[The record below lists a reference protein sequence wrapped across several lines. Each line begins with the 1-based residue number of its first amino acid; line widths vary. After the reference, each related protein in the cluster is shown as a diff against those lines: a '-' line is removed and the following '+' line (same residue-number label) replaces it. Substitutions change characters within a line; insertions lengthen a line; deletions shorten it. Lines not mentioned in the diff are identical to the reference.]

1 MNTLPN
7 LPLIQE
13 RFFNSIQG
21 DLIQND
27 IHYPQFEIID
37 VFSQTWGSTALGFD
51 GIGGCAMTNAYTTII
66 LSNDLDYVGIF
77 FGERLAY
84 VIKHPNEKL
93 VEDIKKRNMCS
104 VSNCSKY
111 ETRTLKESDPSEIF

>member
-51 GIGGCAMTNAYTTII
+51 GIGGCAITSAYTTII
-66 LSNDLDYVGIF
+66 LNNDLDYVGIF
-77 FGERLAY
+77 FGERMAY
-84 VIKHPNEKL
+84 VIKHPNEKF

-104 VSNCSKY
+104 VENSSKY
-111 ETRTLKESDPSEIF
+111 ERGS